1 MRNYIRQI
9 KRDSHIVDV
18 HFLLMQ
24 TSNRLIQVYA
34 SVNSHNLQIKIFYE
48 KTSSRMKWFR
58 KEVKDTSVL
67 LSHVETEHL
76 MW

>member
-18 HFLLMQ
+18 HFLMQ
-24 TSNRLIQVYA
+24 TSNRPIQVYA